1 MARRNRPVLYPG
13 MKNLMHNDGLGPCPD
28 TTTLMDETLASNDDQ
43 FASADTTDGVHAAA
57 TDTLEPTTD
66 SVDNDSTTRTTST
79 GRNLR
84 KPVLVGV
91 AALVVALVAGGGV
104 AASSHKTV
112 SLTVDGQQ
120 QEVGTFA
127 GSVDGALEAAGLTV
141 SEHDSVAPAVD
152 TAISDGSQ
160 IVVERGRLLTLTI
173 DGKTREV
180 WTTADTVEEAL
191 AELGQNPAA
200 FKLSA
205 DRNREIP
212 TDGLTVSALTLH
224 SAAVSEAG
232 KKAVSVKS
240 SAKTVGDLLKER
252 KIALGP
258 LDTVKPAA
266 NAPVTNGLKVTVT
279 RVSKTKI
286 REAVAVAQP
295 ADQQVQDDSLD
306 AGTTTVTE
314 QGTAGK
320 DKVTYEVTK
329 VNGKQTAKKEIAR
342 TALVPAK
349 ATVVAV
355 GTREVVVAQ
364 PEVAQVAA
372 SDTSSNS
379 STVDSS
385 SQAPAAAEPSPA
397 ADPAPASS
405 GSSGVNWDGI
415 ANCES
420 TNNWSINT
428 GNGYYGGLQ
437 FDIQTWMSAGGGAYA
452 SRPDLAS
459 REQQIAVAENL
470 YASRGTSPWA
480 CGGAG

>member
-1 MARRNRPVLYPG
+1 
-13 MKNLMHNDGLGPCPD
+13 MHNDGLDPCPD

-57 TDTLEPTTD
+57 TDTLEPTAD
-66 SVDNDSTTRTTST
+66 AELDNDSTTRTTST

-104 AASSHKTV
+104 AASAHKTV

-127 GSVDGALEAAGLTV
+127 GSVDGALESAGLTV
-141 SEHDSVAPAVD
+141 TEHDSVAPAVD

-160 IVVERGRLLTLTI
+160 IVIERGRLLTLTI

-205 DRNREIP
+205 DRSREIP
-212 TDGLTVSALTLH
+212 TDGLAVTALTLH
-224 SAAVSEAG
+224 SAAVSDAG

-240 SAKTVGDLLKER
+240 TAKTVGDLLKER

-266 NAPVTNGLKVTVT
+266 KTPVTNGLTVTVT
-279 RVSKTKI
+279 RVAKTKVS
-286 REAVAVAQP
+286 EEVAVAQP

-314 QGTAGK
+314 QGNAGK

-329 VNGKQTAKKEIAR
+329 VNGKQTSKKEIAR
-342 TALVPAK
+342 AAVVPAK

-355 GTREVVVAQ
+355 GTREIVVAE
-364 PEVAQVAA
+364 PEVAQVAS
-372 SDTSSNS
+372 SDSSN
-379 STVDSS
+379 DSS
-385 SQAPAAAEPSPA
+385 APVSDSSNDAPAAAEPAPA

-437 FDIQTWMSAGGGAYA
+437 FDIPTWMSAGGGAYA
-452 SRPDLAS
+452 SRPDQAT

-480 CGGAG
+480 CAGAG